1 MTVNPHEAPPGS
13 VAVSAIDVCD
23 PCKKCKFFGNT
34 IGCASVFKCTPNFRE
49 DREQV
54 YYINAEAMQAA
65 GEIIAHQPS
74 IRCAGDAAPTQQP
87 GEHIPFTRDDLLAL
101 HKEITDRC
109 RATMEKKN
117 RDYSGASGDTFAN
130 FRAGE
135 MLGIPAELGILM
147 RCLDK
152 FQRIRAFVSTGSLA
166 VKNESAMDAVEDV
179 INYMVLIAGMMKERE
194 GSKP

>member
-1 MTVNPHEAPPGS
+1 MSCSRADGES
-13 VAVSAIDVCD
+13 VCFIDAE
-23 PCKKCKFFGNT
+23 PT
-34 IGCASVFKCTPNFRE
+34 
-49 DREQV
+49 Q
-54 YYINAEAMQAA
+54 AEA
-65 GEIIAHQPS
+65 
-74 IRCAGDAAPTQQP
+74 DTPTQQP
-87 GEHIPFTRDDLLAL
+87 GETMPFTRDDLLAL

-109 RATMEKKN
+109 RETMEKKN

-166 VKNESAMDAVEDV
+166 VQNESAMDAVEDV

-194 GSKP
+194 VGKP